1 MTNLKRKDTLE
12 SRAHWE
18 YCERV
23 TREVEAE
30 IDRQRE
36 RAITPEQE
44 KRYRLEKHR
53 VKERCRPRSRR

>member
-1 MTNLKRKDTLE
+1 MDLKRKDTLE

-18 YCERV
+18 CCERV

-30 IDRQRE
+30 IERQRA
-36 RAITPEQE
+36 RAVTPEQE

-53 VKERCRPRSRR
+53 ANERCRRRS